1 MGAIS
6 CAASFRNSNAVQQK
20 QRNLNDERMEQ
31 AFIKCDRKD
40 AAVVRGALHN
50 FVGWLTKP
58 RDESLD
64 GLQSAILACQRR
76 DRAIISNLLKGH

>member
-6 CAASFRNSNAVQQK
+6 GAAGFRNHSAVQQK
-20 QRNLNDERMEQ
+20 QRNPNEERMEQ
-31 AFIKCDRKD
+31 AVIACDRKD
-40 AAVVRGALHN
+40 AAAVRAALHN

-58 RDESLD
+58 QNQSLD
-64 GLQSAILACQRR
+64 ELQSAILACRRR